1 MGVNSPFP
9 CLNLLDQTT
18 LIYDAP
24 IFQPAGDIALVVEL
38 GDEISTEIN
47 RKVRSLTDAL
57 ERGSVPGVFD
67 FLPTYRSILVYYDP
81 ITASAPEVQ
90 SGIERLLE
98 DAEESDAGTRHIVHI
113 PTLYGGDMGP
123 DIAFVA
129 QHSGIDEREVM
140 RIHSSS
146 DYLVYMMGF
155 SPGFAY
161 LGGLD
166 ERLATPRLQ
175 SPRTEIPAGAVGI
188 AETQTGVYP
197 VASPGGWQL
206 IGRTPLKLF
215 DPARERPVL
224 LSAGDYVRFVPLES
238 QQAYD
243 DILAQVESG
252 EYQVTEAYEE

>member
-1 MGVNSPFP
+1 M
-9 CLNLLDQTT
+9 
-18 LIYDAP
+18 IYDEP
-24 IFQPAGDIALVVEL
+24 QFLPAGDISIVVEL
-38 GDEISTEIN
+38 GDAISPEIN

-57 ERGSVPGVFD
+57 EQGAIPGVFD
-67 FLPTYRSILVYYDP
+67 FLPTYRSVLVYYDP
-81 ITASAPEVQ
+81 LQVGESELISRISGMLQGAEV
-90 SGIERLLE
+90 SDTGER
-98 DAEESDAGTRHIVHI
+98 HVVHV

-123 DIAFVA
+123 DISFVA
-129 QHSGIDEREVM
+129 QHNGIDEREVVK
-140 RIHSSS
+140 IHSSA

-206 IGRTPLKLF
+206 IGRTPLNLF
-215 DPARERPVL
+215 DPLRERPVL
-224 LSAGDYVRFVPLES
+224 LSAGDYVRFTPIAS
-238 QQAYD
+238 QEEYD
-243 DILAQVESG
+243 EIRRQVEDG
-252 EYQVTEAYEE
+252 EYQMTEEYLK

>member
-1 MGVNSPFP
+1 M
-9 CLNLLDQTT
+9 L
-18 LIYDAP
+18 YDKP
-24 IFQPAGDIALVVEL
+24 LFFPAGDLALVVEL
-38 GDEISTEIN
+38 GDAISTEIN

-57 ERGSVPGVFD
+57 EEGSIPGVFD
-67 FLPTYRSILVYYDP
+67 FLPTYRSVLVYYDP
-81 ITASAPEVQ
+81 LIVTSGEVQ
-90 SGIERLLE
+90 DGIERLLQS
-98 DAEESDAGTRHIVHI
+98 AEVTDTGMRHVVHI
-113 PTLYGGDMGP
+113 PTLYGGEMGP

-129 QHSGIDEREVM
+129 EHNGIDEQEVI
-140 RIHSSS
+140 RIHSGA

-197 VASPGGWQL
+197 MASPGGWQL

-215 DPARERPVL
+215 DPTRERPVL
-224 LSAGDYVRFVPLES
+224 LGAGDYVRFVPIES
-238 QQAYD
+238 REAYD
-243 DILAQVESG
+243 DILSQVESG
-252 EYQVTEAYEE
+252 EYPVTEDYEQ

>member
-1 MGVNSPFP
+1 MGMNYPFP
-9 CLNLLDQTT
+9 CLNLLDSTI
-18 LIYDAP
+18 LIYETP
-24 IFQPAGDIALVVEL
+24 IFHPAGDLALVVEL
-38 GDEISTEIN
+38 GDAISVEIN

-57 ERGSVPGVFD
+57 EKGSVPGVFD
-67 FLPTYRSILVYYDP
+67 FLPTYRSVLVYYDP
-81 ITASAPEVQ
+81 LIASSGEVRD
-90 SGIERLLE
+90 GIERLLE
-98 DAEESDAGTRHIVHI
+98 SAEVADTGARHIVHI

-129 QHSGIDEREVM
+129 QHNGIDEREVVSV
-140 RIHSSS
+140 HSAT

-206 IGRTPLKLF
+206 IGRTPVKLF
-215 DPARERPVL
+215 DPMRERPVL
-224 LSAGDYVRFVPLES
+224 LSAGDYVRFVPIDS
-238 QQAYD
+238 QQEYD
-243 DILAQVESG
+243 DILIQVESG
-252 EYQVTEAYEE
+252 EYQVTEEYEQ

>member
-1 MGVNSPFP
+1 M
-9 CLNLLDQTT
+9 
-18 LIYDAP
+18 IYDKP
-24 IFQPAGDIALVVEL
+24 RFFPAGDLALVAEL
-38 GDEISTEIN
+38 GDAISPEIN

-57 ERGSVPGVFD
+57 EQGSIPGVFD
-67 FLPTYRSILVYYDP
+67 FLPTYRSVLVYYDP
-81 ITASAPEVQ
+81 ILTTSGEVEI
-90 SGIERLLE
+90 GIERLLQT
-98 DAEESDAGTRHIVHI
+98 AEATDTGKRHVVHI
-113 PTLYGGDMGP
+113 PTLYAGGMGP

-129 QHSGIDEREVM
+129 EHSGLDEQQVV
-140 RIHSSS
+140 RIHSGA

-206 IGRTPLKLF
+206 IGRTPVRLF
-215 DPARERPVL
+215 DPAREHPVL

-238 QQAYD
+238 RQAYD
-243 DILAQVESG
+243 DILKQVEFG

>member
-1 MGVNSPFP
+1 M
-9 CLNLLDQTT
+9 
-18 LIYDAP
+18 IYDKP
-24 IFQPAGDIALVVEL
+24 RFFPAGDLALVAEL
-38 GDEISTEIN
+38 GDAISPEIN

-57 ERGSVPGVFD
+57 EQGSIPGVFD
-67 FLPTYRSILVYYDP
+67 FLPTYRSVLVYYDP
-81 ITASAPEVQ
+81 ILTTTAEVEN
-90 SGIERLLE
+90 GIERLLQT
-98 DAEESDAGTRHIVHI
+98 AEATDTGERHVVHI

-129 QHSGIDEREVM
+129 EHSGIDEQQVIS
-140 RIHSSS
+140 IHSGA

-206 IGRTPLKLF
+206 IGRTPVRLF

-238 QQAYD
+238 RQAYN
-243 DILAQVESG
+243 DILKQVISG
-252 EYQVTEAYEE
+252 EYQVTEAYEA

>member
-1 MGVNSPFP
+1 M
-9 CLNLLDQTT
+9 
-18 LIYDAP
+18 IYDTP
-24 IFQPAGDIALVVEL
+24 IFQPAGDLSIVVEL
-38 GDEISTEIN
+38 GDAISPAIN

-57 ERGSVPGVFD
+57 EQGAIPGVFD

-81 ITASAPEVQ
+81 LEISEPELK
-90 SGIERLLE
+90 SRIRTMLE
-98 DAEESDAGTRHIVHI
+98 DAEESDAGERHVVHI

-129 QHSGIDEREVM
+129 QHNGIDEREVVK
-140 RIHSSS
+140 IHSSA

-206 IGRTPLKLF
+206 IGRTPLNLF
-215 DPARERPVL
+215 DPLRERPVL
-224 LSAGDYVRFVPLES
+224 LSAGDYVRFAPIASREE
-238 QQAYD
+238 YD
-243 DILAQVESG
+243 EIRRQVEAG
-252 EYQVTEAYEE
+252 EYQMTEEYLK

>member
-1 MGVNSPFP
+1 MFYGRPRF
-9 CLNLLDQTT
+9 
-18 LIYDAP
+18 
-24 IFQPAGDIALVVEL
+24 FPAGDLALVAEL
-38 GDEISTEIN
+38 GDAISPEIN

-57 ERGSVPGVFD
+57 EQGSIPGVFD
-67 FLPTYRSILVYYDP
+67 FLPTYRSVLVYYDP
-81 ITASAPEVQ
+81 LRITSGEVEE
-90 SGIERLLE
+90 GIERLLE
-98 DAEESDAGTRHIVHI
+98 NAEATDTGTRHVVHL
-113 PTLYGGDMGP
+113 PTLYGDDMGP

-129 QHSGIDEREVM
+129 EHSGLDEQQVIS
-140 RIHSSS
+140 IHSAT

-175 SPRTEIPAGAVGI
+175 SPRTEIPPGAVGI

-206 IGRTPLKLF
+206 IGRTPVKLF

-224 LSAGDYVRFVPLES
+224 LSAGDHVRFVPLES
-238 QQAYD
+238 RQAYD
-243 DILAQVESG
+243 DILKQVESG

>member
-1 MGVNSPFP
+1 M
-9 CLNLLDQTT
+9 
-18 LIYDAP
+18 IYDKP
-24 IFQPAGDIALVVEL
+24 RFFPAGDLALVAEL
-38 GDEISTEIN
+38 GDTISPEIN
-47 RKVRSLTDAL
+47 RRVRSLTGAL
-57 ERGSVPGVFD
+57 EQGGIPGVFD
-67 FLPTYRSILVYYDP
+67 FLPTYRSVLVYYDP
-81 ITASAPEVQ
+81 LLITSGEVEE
-90 SGIERLLE
+90 GIERLLE
-98 DAEESDAGTRHIVHI
+98 NAEAADTGTRHVVHL

-129 QHSGIDEREVM
+129 EHSGLDEQQVIS
-140 RIHSSS
+140 IHSAT

-175 SPRTEIPAGAVGI
+175 SPRTEIPPGAVGI

-206 IGRTPLKLF
+206 IGRTPVKLF

-238 QQAYD
+238 RQAYD
-243 DILAQVESG
+243 DILKQVESG

>member
-1 MGVNSPFP
+1 
-9 CLNLLDQTT
+9 L
-18 LIYDAP
+18 YDKP
-24 IFQPAGDIALVVEL
+24 LFFPAGDLALVVEL
-38 GDEISTEIN
+38 GDAISPEIN

-57 ERGSVPGVFD
+57 EEGSIPGVFD
-67 FLPTYRSILVYYDP
+67 FLPTYRSVLVYYDP
-81 ITASAPEVQ
+81 LRVTSEEVQ
-90 SGIERLLE
+90 DGIERMLKN
-98 DAEESDAGTRHIVHI
+98 AEVTDTGARHVVHI

-129 QHSGIDEREVM
+129 EHNGIDEQEVV
-140 RIHSSS
+140 RIHSRA

-197 VASPGGWQL
+197 MASPGGWQL

-215 DPARERPVL
+215 DPARERPVM
-224 LSAGDYVRFVPLES
+224 LSAGDYVRFVPIES
-238 QQAYD
+238 QEAYD
-243 DILAQVESG
+243 NILLQVESG
-252 EYQVTEAYEE
+252 EYTVTEEYER

>member
-1 MGVNSPFP
+1 M
-9 CLNLLDQTT
+9 
-18 LIYDAP
+18 YDKP
-24 IFQPAGDIALVVEL
+24 LFFPAGDLALVVEL
-38 GDEISTEIN
+38 GDAISPEIN

-57 ERGSVPGVFD
+57 EEGSIPGVFD
-67 FLPTYRSILVYYDP
+67 FLPTYRSVLVYYDP
-81 ITASAPEVQ
+81 LLITSGEVQ
-90 SGIERLLE
+90 DGIERLLE
-98 DAEESDAGTRHIVHI
+98 STEVADTGTRHIVHI

-129 QHSGIDEREVM
+129 EHNGIDEQEVV
-140 RIHSSS
+140 RIHSGA

-166 ERLATPRLQ
+166 KRLATPRLQ

-197 VASPGGWQL
+197 MASPGGWQL

-215 DPARERPVL
+215 DPVRERPVL
-224 LSAGDYVRFVPLES
+224 LSAGDYVRFVPIES
-238 QQAYD
+238 QEAYD
-243 DILAQVESG
+243 DILQQVESD
-252 EYQVTEAYEE
+252 EYSVTEEYEQ

>member
-1 MGVNSPFP
+1 M
-9 CLNLLDQTT
+9 L
-18 LIYDAP
+18 YDKP
-24 IFQPAGDIALVVEL
+24 LFFPAGDLALVVEL
-38 GDEISTEIN
+38 GDAISPEIN

-57 ERGSVPGVFD
+57 EEGSIPGVFD
-67 FLPTYRSILVYYDP
+67 FLPTYRSVLVYYDP
-81 ITASAPEVQ
+81 LKVTSGKVQ
-90 SGIERLLE
+90 DGIERLLE
-98 DAEESDAGTRHIVHI
+98 SAETTDTGMRHIVHI
-113 PTLYGGDMGP
+113 PTLYGEDMGP

-129 QHSGIDEREVM
+129 EHNRIDEAEVV
-140 RIHSSS
+140 RIHSGS

-197 VASPGGWQL
+197 MASPGGWQL

-215 DPARERPVL
+215 DPARERPAL
-224 LSAGDYVRFVPLES
+224 LSAGDYVRFVPIKS
-238 QQAYD
+238 QEAYG
-243 DILAQVESG
+243 DILLQVEYG
-252 EYQVTEAYEE
+252 EYAVTEEYEQ

>member
-1 MGVNSPFP
+1 M
-9 CLNLLDQTT
+9 L
-18 LIYDAP
+18 YDKP
-24 IFQPAGDIALVVEL
+24 LFFPAGDLALVVEL
-38 GDEISTEIN
+38 GDAISTEIN

-57 ERGSVPGVFD
+57 EEGSIPGVFD
-67 FLPTYRSILVYYDP
+67 FLPTYRSVLVYYDP
-81 ITASAPEVQ
+81 LIVTSGEVQ
-90 SGIERLLE
+90 DGIERLLQS
-98 DAEESDAGTRHIVHI
+98 AEITDTGMRHVVHI
-113 PTLYGGDMGP
+113 PTLYGGEMGP

-129 QHSGIDEREVM
+129 EHNGIDEQEVI
-140 RIHSSS
+140 RIHSGA

-197 VASPGGWQL
+197 MASPGGWQL

-215 DPARERPVL
+215 DPTRERPVL
-224 LSAGDYVRFVPLES
+224 LGAGDYVRFVPIES
-238 QQAYD
+238 REAYD
-243 DILAQVESG
+243 DILSQVESG
-252 EYQVTEAYEE
+252 EYPVTEDYEQ

>member
-1 MGVNSPFP
+1 MFYGRPRF
-9 CLNLLDQTT
+9 
-18 LIYDAP
+18 
-24 IFQPAGDIALVVEL
+24 FPAGDLALVAEL
-38 GDEISTEIN
+38 GDAISPEIN

-57 ERGSVPGVFD
+57 EQGSIPGVFD
-67 FLPTYRSILVYYDP
+67 FLPTYRSVLVYYDP
-81 ITASAPEVQ
+81 LRITSGEVEE
-90 SGIERLLE
+90 GIERLLQN
-98 DAEESDAGTRHIVHI
+98 AEATDTGTRHVVHL

-129 QHSGIDEREVM
+129 EHSGLDEQQVIS
-140 RIHSSS
+140 IHSAT

-175 SPRTEIPAGAVGI
+175 SPRTEIPPGAVGI

-206 IGRTPLKLF
+206 IGRTPVKLF

-238 QQAYD
+238 RQAYD
-243 DILAQVESG
+243 DILKQVESG

>member
-1 MGVNSPFP
+1 M
-9 CLNLLDQTT
+9 L
-18 LIYDAP
+18 YDKP
-24 IFQPAGDIALVVEL
+24 LFFPAGDLALVVEL
-38 GDEISTEIN
+38 GDAISTEIN

-57 ERGSVPGVFD
+57 EEGSIPGVFD
-67 FLPTYRSILVYYDP
+67 FLPTYRSVLVYYDP
-81 ITASAPEVQ
+81 LIVTSGEVQ
-90 SGIERLLE
+90 DGIERLLQS
-98 DAEESDAGTRHIVHI
+98 AEITDTGMRHVVHI
-113 PTLYGGDMGP
+113 PTLYGGEMGP

-129 QHSGIDEREVM
+129 EHNGIDEQEVI
-140 RIHSSS
+140 RIHSGA

-197 VASPGGWQL
+197 MASPGGWQL

-215 DPARERPVL
+215 DPTRERPVL
-224 LSAGDYVRFVPLES
+224 LGAGDYVRFVPIES
-238 QQAYD
+238 REAYD
-243 DILAQVESG
+243 DILSQVESG
-252 EYQVTEAYEE
+252 EYPVTEEYQQ

>member
-1 MGVNSPFP
+1 M
-9 CLNLLDQTT
+9 
-18 LIYDAP
+18 YDKP
-24 IFQPAGDIALVVEL
+24 LFFPAGDLALVVEL
-38 GDEISTEIN
+38 GDAISVEIN

-57 ERGSVPGVFD
+57 EKGSIPGVFD
-67 FLPTYRSILVYYDP
+67 FLPTYRSVLVYYDP
-81 ITASAPEVQ
+81 LIASSGEVRD
-90 SGIERLLE
+90 GIERLLE
-98 DAEESDAGTRHIVHI
+98 SAEVADAGARHIVHI

-129 QHSGIDEREVM
+129 QHNGIDEQEVVS
-140 RIHSSS
+140 IHSAT

-206 IGRTPLKLF
+206 IGRTPVKLF

-224 LSAGDYVRFVPLES
+224 LSAGDYVRFVPIATREE
-238 QQAYD
+238 YD
-243 DILAQVESG
+243 DILRQVERG
-252 EYQVTEAYEE
+252 EYQPTEAYE

>member
-1 MGVNSPFP
+1 M
-9 CLNLLDQTT
+9 
-18 LIYDAP
+18 YDKP
-24 IFQPAGDIALVVEL
+24 LFFPAGDLAIVVEL
-38 GDEISTEIN
+38 GDAISPEIN

-57 ERGSVPGVFD
+57 EKGSIPGIFD
-67 FLPTYRSILVYYDP
+67 FLPTYRSVLVYYDP
-81 ITASAPEVQ
+81 LIVASCEVQ
-90 SGIERLLE
+90 DGIERLLE
-98 DAEESDAGTRHIVHI
+98 SAEVTDTGTRHIVHI
-113 PTLYGGDMGP
+113 PTLYGDDMGP

-129 QHSGIDEREVM
+129 EHNGIEEREVV
-140 RIHSSS
+140 RIHSGT

-197 VASPGGWQL
+197 MASPGGWQL

-224 LSAGDYVRFVPLES
+224 LSAGDYVRFVPIASRQE
-238 QQAYD
+238 YD
-243 DILAQVESG
+243 DILSQVESG
-252 EYQVTEAYEE
+252 EYPVTEEYEQ

>member
-1 MGVNSPFP
+1 M
-9 CLNLLDQTT
+9 L
-18 LIYDAP
+18 YDKP
-24 IFQPAGDIALVVEL
+24 LFFPAGDLAFVVEL
-38 GDEISTEIN
+38 GDAISPEIN

-57 ERGSVPGVFD
+57 EEGSIPGVFD
-67 FLPTYRSILVYYDP
+67 FLPTYRSVLVYYDP
-81 ITASAPEVQ
+81 LKVTSGKVQ
-90 SGIERLLE
+90 DGIERLLE
-98 DAEESDAGTRHIVHI
+98 SAEATDTGMRHIVHI

-129 QHSGIDEREVM
+129 EHNRIDEAEVV
-140 RIHSSS
+140 RIHSGS

-197 VASPGGWQL
+197 MASPGGWQL

-215 DPARERPVL
+215 DPGRERPVL
-224 LSAGDYVRFVPLES
+224 LSAGDYVRFVPIES
-238 QQAYD
+238 QEAYD
-243 DILAQVESG
+243 DILLRVETG
-252 EYQVTEAYEE
+252 EYAVTEEYEQ

>member
-1 MGVNSPFP
+1 M
-9 CLNLLDQTT
+9 
-18 LIYDAP
+18 YDEP
-24 IFQPAGDIALVVEL
+24 QFFPAGDLALVVEL
-38 GDEISTEIN
+38 GNAISPEIN

-57 ERGSVPGVFD
+57 EEGSIPGVFD
-67 FLPTYRSILVYYDP
+67 FLPTYRSVLVYYDP
-81 ITASAPEVQ
+81 LMVTSVEVRDSILQ
-90 SGIERLLE
+90 LLE
-98 DAEESDAGTRHIVHI
+98 SAETADTETRHIVHI

-129 QHSGIDEREVM
+129 ERNGIDEQEVV
-140 RIHSSS
+140 RIHSGA

-197 VASPGGWQL
+197 MASPGGWQL

-215 DPARERPVL
+215 DPGRERPVL
-224 LSAGDYVRFVPLES
+224 LSAGDYVRFVPMDSRQE
-238 QQAYD
+238 YD
-243 DILAQVESG
+243 DVLFQVESG
-252 EYQVTEAYEE
+252 EYQVTEEYER

>member
-1 MGVNSPFP
+1 M
-9 CLNLLDQTT
+9 
-18 LIYDAP
+18 YDKP
-24 IFQPAGDIALVVEL
+24 LFFPAGDLALVVEL
-38 GDEISTEIN
+38 GDAINPEIN

-57 ERGSVPGVFD
+57 EEGSIPGVFD
-67 FLPTYRSILVYYDP
+67 FLPTYRSVLVYYDP
-81 ITASAPEVQ
+81 LMITSGEVQ
-90 SGIERLLE
+90 DGIERLLE
-98 DAEESDAGTRHIVHI
+98 STEVADTGTRHIVHI

-129 QHSGIDEREVM
+129 EHNGIDEQEVV
-140 RIHSSS
+140 RIHSGA

-166 ERLATPRLQ
+166 KRLATPRLQ

-197 VASPGGWQL
+197 MASPGGWQL

-215 DPARERPVL
+215 DPVRERPVL
-224 LSAGDYVRFVPLES
+224 LSAGDYVRFVPIES
-238 QQAYD
+238 QEAYD
-243 DILAQVESG
+243 DILQQVESD
-252 EYQVTEAYEE
+252 EYSVTEEYEQ